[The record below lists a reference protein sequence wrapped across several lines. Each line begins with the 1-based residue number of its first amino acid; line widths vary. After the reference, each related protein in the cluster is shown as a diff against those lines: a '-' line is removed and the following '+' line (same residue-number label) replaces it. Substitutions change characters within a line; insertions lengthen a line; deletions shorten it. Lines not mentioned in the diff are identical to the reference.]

1 MPSEKIPRELHAL
14 RESCRAAFE
23 LLRALEEH
31 KTYNTPNSLKVLNEA
46 AKDVQEQEGVRSYL
60 ERYKGLG
67 QSIPHGVGPLLLAH
81 LASLA
86 KEASLVAHG
95 NKDPVGDRRSELRRL
110 DQIAIAHR
118 DQAPRL
124 PDWPI
129 ITAIAE
135 GRKQPTIHELKN
147 AFALPRKEVERVLRV
162 QRIIPVRKQKGS
174 SASFYDKTVVQPL
187 IKITLK
193 RLEDWHP
200 KNPDEWAIREGEINN
215 CRLPKTKAEWEES
228 RDSLFFNQEVVS
240 PPKHKGGR
248 PPKKRQR

>member
-31 KTYNTPNSLKVLNEA
+31 KTYNTPNSLKVLNQA

-67 QSIPHGVGPLLLAH
+67 QSIPRGVGPLLLAH

-95 NKDPVGDRRSELRRL
+95 NKTPVEDRKSELRKL
-110 DQIAIAHR
+110 DQKAIAHR

-129 ITAIAE
+129 IMAIAE

-147 AFALPRKEVERVLRV
+147 AFALPRKEVEQVLKE
-162 QRIIPVRKQKGS
+162 QKIKPVCKQKGS
-174 SASFYDKTVVQPL
+174 APSLYGKNVVQFL
-187 IKITLK
+187 IQSTQK
-193 RLEDWHP
+193 RLEDWRP
-200 KNPDEWAIREGEINN
+200 KNPDDWEIRQDGINE
-215 CRLPKTKAEWEES
+215 CPLPKTQAEWEKC
-228 RDSLFFNQEVVS
+228 RDSLFFNQEVGS

-248 PPKKRQR
+248 PPKNRQG